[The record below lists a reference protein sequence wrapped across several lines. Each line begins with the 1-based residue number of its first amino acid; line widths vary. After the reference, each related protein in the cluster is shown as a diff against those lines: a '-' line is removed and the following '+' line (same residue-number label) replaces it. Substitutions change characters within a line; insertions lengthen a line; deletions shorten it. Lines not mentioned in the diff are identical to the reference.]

1 MQRFPAM
8 RILLQYGK
16 WIKIAI
22 ALSIPGLAFWA
33 TLQFGIPGWGLV
45 IAAVFVAVV
54 VWFVLSVFV
63 ELVRVIAEMLM
74 PS

>member
-16 WIKIAI
+16 WINIAI
-22 ALSIPGLAFWA
+22 ALSIPGLALWA
-33 TLQFGIPGWGLV
+33 TLQFSIPGWGLV
-45 IAAVFVAVV
+45 IAAVFAAVV